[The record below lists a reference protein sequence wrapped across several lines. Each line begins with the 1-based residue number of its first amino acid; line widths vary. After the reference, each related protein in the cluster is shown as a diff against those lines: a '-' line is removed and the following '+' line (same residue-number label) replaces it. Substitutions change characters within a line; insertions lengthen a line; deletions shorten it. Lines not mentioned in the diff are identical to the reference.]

1 MSSPSPS
8 QGLALIV
15 SAPSGTGKTT
25 VCGKLREQLPNLQFK
40 VSDTTRQP
48 RQGEED
54 GIHYHF
60 VSDDEFQK
68 GIKNG
73 EYLEWAQV
81 HTDHYGTRRRQVE
94 QNLQQ
99 GYDLLME
106 LDVQGVTS
114 LREQNFD
121 GVFVLILPP
130 SLAELEK
137 RLVGR
142 GTESPEKIQK
152 RLDTAKSEIAQYKLF
167 DYIVTNNEV
176 NETVSILKQILQ
188 SERFKAPRFQPE
200 SGDILSII
208 KSQVIN

>member
-1 MSSPSPS
+1 MSSPSPN

-25 VCGKLREQLPNLQFK
+25 VCGKLREQIPDLRFK
-40 VSDTTRQP
+40 ISDTTRQP
-48 RQGEED
+48 REGEKD

-60 VSDDEFQK
+60 ISEDTFQN

-73 EYLEWAQV
+73 DYLEWAQV
-81 HTDHYGTRRRQVE
+81 HTDHYGTRRNQIE

-121 GVFVLILPP
+121 GIFVLILPP
-130 SLAELEK
+130 SLSELEK

-152 RLDTAKSEIAQYKLF
+152 RLETAKSEIAQYKLF

-176 NETVSILKQILQ
+176 NETVSVLNNILQ
-188 SERFKAPRFQPE
+188 SERFKTTRFRPKSDE
-200 SGDILSII
+200 ILSIFN
-208 KSQVIN
+208 SQETN